1 MDAKTRTYLMS
12 EVVRQPMLFKFYYQ
26 YSDGTLTDVLLEFR
40 GNVEA
45 ERWSKTEFIGLH
57 YLRHERIS

>member
-1 MDAKTRTYLMS
+1 MS
-12 EVVRQPMLFKFYYQ
+12 EVVRKNMLFKFYYQ
-26 YSDGTLTDVLLEFR
+26 YSDGTPTDVLLEFR

-45 ERWSKTEFIGLH
+45 ERWAKTEFIGLN